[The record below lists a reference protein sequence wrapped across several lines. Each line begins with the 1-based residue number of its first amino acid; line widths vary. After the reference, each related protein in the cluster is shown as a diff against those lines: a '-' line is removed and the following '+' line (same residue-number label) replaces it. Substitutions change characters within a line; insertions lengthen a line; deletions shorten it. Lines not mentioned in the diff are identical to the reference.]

1 MDEGGCEV
9 ACVPARL
16 SPAVMWGDKEETSIF
31 SGSETNVRAAAVPC
45 VTCPIITGF
54 GHLLLPQSCA
64 FHSWEGF
71 LVPPGVQ
78 PVSGC
83 SAFYYP
89 GLHES
94 A

>member
-1 MDEGGCEV
+1 MDEGGCKV

-16 SPAVMWGDKEETSIF
+16 SRAVMLGDKKETSIF

-45 VTCPIITGF
+45 VICPW
-54 GHLLLPQSCA
+54 A
-64 FHSWEGF
+64 FHSWGGV

-78 PVSGC
+78 PMSDC

-89 GLHES
+89 GLHEN